1 MFDANL
7 KEPDPGA
14 EGSRRREE
22 PTGLAKLLR
31 LVSLGEILRGLSL
44 TMKHFFTPS
53 VTRQYPTEKRE
64 PFAGARGLH
73 ALVRDA
79 TGEPACVGCCL
90 CAAMC
95 PSECIHIYTSDG
107 ENHEKILD
115 RYEIDT
121 LRCVFCGFCVE
132 ACPYGA
138 VVMSDHYEYSGYTRE
153 EFYYTKD
160 RLLDNWDRYF
170 GGEKGQD
177 YLDRFWRPRREDIGE
192 ARRSAMKVEGDDE

>member
-1 MFDANL
+1 MHVKDPDSGSNL
-7 KEPDPGA
+7 PQ
-14 EGSRRREE
+14 RREE
-22 PTGLAKLLR
+22 PTGFAKLMR
-31 LVSLGEILRGLSL
+31 MVSLGEILRGLSL
-44 TMKHFFTPS
+44 TMKHLFTPS
-53 VTRQYPTEKRE
+53 VTRQYPSEVRE

-73 ALVRDA
+73 ALVRDIE
-79 TGEPACVGCCL
+79 TGEPTCVGCCL

-107 ENHEKILD
+107 EDHEKILD

-138 VVMSDHYEYSGYTRE
+138 VVMSEHYAYSGYTRE

-160 RLLDNWDRYF
+160 RLLENWDRF
-170 GGEKGQD
+170 FGEKKGQS
-177 YLDRFWRPRREDIGE
+177 YLERFWRPRTEDIGA
-192 ARRSAMKVEGDDE
+192 ARRAENSAEDDE